1 MGAVLLFSVLAV
13 LFMGLAIA
21 VYVLFRAHRELKRG
35 YAALN
40 ERVERQRKDLIG
52 LCSAAVQVDRRLLE
66 QDRRMREYTEK
77 VESISTQDTSHQPY
91 YTAIDKVKKG
101 ASPQELVAE
110 YGLSMSEANLLVNL
124 YSQKGK

>member
-1 MGAVLLFSVLAV
+1 
-13 LFMGLAIA
+13 
-21 VYVLFRAHRELKRG
+21 
-35 YAALN
+35 
-40 ERVERQRKDLIG
+40 
-52 LCSAAVQVDRRLLE
+52 
-66 QDRRMREYTEK
+66 
-77 VESISTQDTSHQPY
+77 VESISIQDTSHQPY